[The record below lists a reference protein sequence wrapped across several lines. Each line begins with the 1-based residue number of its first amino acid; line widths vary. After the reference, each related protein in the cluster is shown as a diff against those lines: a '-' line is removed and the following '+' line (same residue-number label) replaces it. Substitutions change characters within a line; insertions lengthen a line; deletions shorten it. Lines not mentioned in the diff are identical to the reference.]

1 MDLNILVID
10 DDEDTRK
17 VIEKTII
24 HLGYPVDC
32 AANGEDGLLLAR
44 HKEYSIAIVDLV
56 LPGLSGQEILE
67 KFKLEFD
74 AVEVIVVSGYGSV
87 DKAVKALKAGA
98 YDFISKPINLEH
110 FSIVINKCMEKQK
123 LQDETTRLSAV
134 AENLKQEAQSKF
146 SFGEI
151 IGKNYQMQEI
161 YKVVESLGTIDSTAL
176 IMGET
181 GTGKGLLAHT
191 IHYNSVRKDNP
202 FITVDCGSVPET
214 LLESELFG
222 HEKGSFT
229 GAFKRRI
236 GKFEQADKGTIFL
249 DEIGDI
255 SPNMQQ
261 RLLRVLQERRLERV
275 GGESSID
282 VDVRVIAATNK
293 DLRKLVEDGTFR
305 EDLFYRLNIIPIHIP
320 PLRNRLDDLPH
331 LVSHFLK
338 KYRDKLKKDVRT
350 ISQDTLNTMLNYHW
364 PGNIR
369 EVENLIERA
378 IIMTQGK
385 EIKKLDIPGERR
397 NKGIYSF
404 GKIDVSL
411 SLKKVKEQVIDQL
424 EHKYLSEL
432 LMKKQG
438 NINAVARSAQVDNKT
453 LYEKM
458 KRHGLRKE
466 DFKNNEGPGPS
477 PQVY

>member
-1 MDLNILVID
+1 MNILIID
-10 DDEDTRK
+10 DDENTRK
-17 VIEKTII
+17 VLEKVLIKM
-24 HLGYPVDC
+24 GCPVDC

-44 HKEYSIAIVDLV
+44 HKEYSIAVVDLV
-56 LPGLSGQEILE
+56 LPGIGGQEILE
-67 KFKLEFD
+67 KFKQEFD
-74 AVEVIVVSGYGSV
+74 SVEVIVISGYGSV
-87 DKAVKALKAGA
+87 DTAVKALKSGA
-98 YDFISKPINLEH
+98 YDFITKPINIEH
-110 FSIVINKCMEKQK
+110 FSIVVRKCLEKQG
-123 LQDETTRLSAV
+123 
-134 AENLKQEAQSKF
+134 LKQETSRLTTVTENLRKEAQDKF

-151 IGKNYQMQEI
+151 IGKNHQMQEI
-161 YKVVESLGTIDSTAL
+161 YKVVESLSTIDSTVL
-176 IMGET
+176 VMGET

-191 IHYNSVRKDNP
+191 IHYNSVRKENP

-222 HEKGSFT
+222 HEKGAFT

-261 RLLRVLQERRLERV
+261 RLLRVLQERRIERV
-275 GGESSID
+275 GGEKSIN
-282 VDVRVIAATNK
+282 VDVRVVAATNK
-293 DLRKLVEDGTFR
+293 DLRKLVDEGKFR

-331 LVSHFLK
+331 LVSYFLK

-350 ISQDTLNTMLNYHW
+350 ISQEAINAMLSYHW

-378 IIMTQGK
+378 IIMTPGK
-385 EIKKLDIPGERR
+385 EVKKVDIPGERR

-404 GKIDVSL
+404 GKIDVTFP
-411 SLKKVKEQVIDQL
+411 LKKVKEQVIDQL
-424 EHKYLSEL
+424 EKKYLTQL
-432 LMKKQG
+432 LREKQG

-466 DFKNNEGPGPS
+466 EFKNQEGNSNNG
-477 PQVY
+477 

>member
-1 MDLNILVID
+1 M
-10 DDEDTRK
+10 
-17 VIEKTII
+17 
-24 HLGYPVDC
+24 GYPVDT
-32 AANGEDGLLLAR
+32 APNGEDGFLLAR
-44 HKEYSIAIVDLV
+44 HKEYSIIIVDLV
-56 LPGLSGQEILE
+56 LPGMGGQEILE
-67 KFKLEFD
+67 KIKREFD
-74 AVEVIVVSGYGSV
+74 SVEVIVVSGYGSI
-87 DKAVKALKAGA
+87 DTAVKALKAGA
-98 YDFISKPINLEH
+98 YDFITKPINIEH
-110 FSIVINKCMEKQK
+110 FSIVVNKCLEKQGLK
-123 LQDETTRLSAV
+123 EETTRLTTV
-134 AENLKQEAQSKF
+134 ADNLRKEARDKF

-151 IGKNYQMQEI
+151 IGKNFQMQEI
-161 YKVVESLGTIDSTAL
+161 YKIVESLSTIDSTVL

-191 IHYNSVRKDNP
+191 IHFNSVRKEQP
-202 FITVDCGSVPET
+202 FVTVDCGSVPET

-222 HEKGSFT
+222 HEKGAFT

-236 GKFEQADKGTIFL
+236 GKFEQADRGTIFL

-261 RLLRVLQERRLERV
+261 RLLRVLQERQIERV
-275 GGESSID
+275 GGEKSTS

-293 DLRKLVEDGTFR
+293 DLRKLVDEGKFR
-305 EDLFYRLNIIPIHIP
+305 EDLFYRLNIIPIHLP

-331 LVSHFLK
+331 LVSYFLK
-338 KYRDKLKKDVRT
+338 KYREKLKKDVRT
-350 ISQDTLNTMLNYHW
+350 ISQEALNTMLSYHW

-378 IIMTQGK
+378 IIMTPGK

-404 GKIDVSL
+404 GKIDVNL
-411 SLKKVKEQVIDQL
+411 PIKKVKEQVIDQL
-424 EHKYLSEL
+424 EQKYLTEL
-432 LMKKQG
+432 LQAKHG

-466 DFKNNEGPGPS
+466 DFKNFEENI
-477 PQVY
+477 QQK